1 VKEAGMADRF
11 FVKVFAAGKR
21 QLLELQKFDVD
32 LFQPTAR
39 ATEAEA
45 VIEGLL
51 TMDEVERLVKA
62 GYRVL
67 VEEESSKRARARDVI
82 ELGHWLQERRKAR

>member
-1 VKEAGMADRF
+1 MADRY
-11 FVKVFAAGKR
+11 FVKVFAPDKR
-21 QLLELQKFDVD
+21 QLLQLQKFDLD

-39 ATEAEA
+39 VGDNEA

-51 TMDEVERLVKA
+51 TLAQVERLVKS

-67 VEEESSKRARARDVI
+67 VEEESSKRSRAGDVL
-82 ELGHWLQERRKAR
+82 ELEQWLQQRRKAR

>member
-1 VKEAGMADRF
+1 MEDRY
-11 FVKVFAAGKR
+11 FVKVFASGSR
-21 QLLELQKFDVD
+21 QLLQLQQFDFD

-39 ATEAEA
+39 AREGEA

-51 TMDEVERLVKA
+51 TLKEVERLVKS

-67 VEEESSKRARARDVI
+67 VEEEASKRARARDSV
-82 ELGHWLQERRKAR
+82 ELEQWLQQRRKRR